1 MREEDKILDSDDEDD
16 QKRDFTATNDAS
28 QRIYT
33 KACVLFKVTP
43 STFLYRHLTTMKVPL
58 QNHAIGDAGAKAM
71 ATALVENKKV
81 QIVDLSSTG
90 ITAVGLGYILEML
103 EENTSI
109 TDINLSSNFFNSTG
123 AKQISDAFTYNQ
135 TVKKLNISGNE
146 FKDEDS
152 RCLAEII
159 EENITLQVLII
170 SRNAFG
176 ETAGTNFGKA
186 LEHNTT
192 LIHFDISWNHLR
204 QQGAIELC
212 HGLQN
217 NNTLEVLNLSWNGF
231 GLEGCH
237 EMGKT
242 LKINRSLTDL
252 DLSSNRV
259 NYDAFKLLLRGLV
272 KNKTLKTIKIGFNP
286 ITTDGAMSILR
297 AVLDD
302 RCKSLTTLDMSD
314 VSVDNDFVTLLKKV
328 QHIRPLHITHG
339 NLLRHDDLRKG
350 DNPVVLD
357 TDDPVTI
364 LFECVKT
371 KNLRLIDLMKNLD
384 KDNSDTLSR
393 EELNRGLSEID
404 VPLSRRSLDIL
415 MEKLDMNKDG
425 QVDFMELMTKYKEHV
440 RRVTK
445 LQREADV
452 DLKHYKHFDKLEQL
466 REMVRLRLS
475 LTPAA
480 GQSH

>member
-1 MREEDKILDSDDEDD
+1 MITEEDTLLDCDDDEEQTPDIN
-16 QKRDFTATNDAS
+16 TTNDVC
-28 QRIYT
+28 QRIYL
-33 KACVLFKVTP
+33 KACILFKVTP
-43 STFLYRHLTTMKVPL
+43 STFLYRHLTTVKVPL
-58 QNHAIGDAGAKAM
+58 QNHAIGDIGAKAM
-71 ATALVENKKV
+71 ATALVVNKVV
-81 QIVDLSSTG
+81 QVVDLSSIG
-90 ITAVGLGYILEML
+90 ISIDGLEYILEML
-103 EENTSI
+103 EENVSI
-109 TDINLSSNFFNSTG
+109 TDINLSNNFFNSKG
-123 AKQISDAFTYNQ
+123 AKLISSVFINNQ
-135 TVKKLNISGNE
+135 TIKKLNISGNG

-152 RCLAEII
+152 RFLAEII
-159 EENITLQVLII
+159 EENNTIQELII
-170 SRNAFG
+170 SRNSFG
-176 ETAGTNFGKA
+176 ESAGENFGKA
-186 LEHNTT
+186 LEHNRT

-217 NNTLEVLNLSWNGF
+217 NNTLEVLRLSWNGF

-242 LKINRSLTDL
+242 LKVNRTLTEL

-259 NYDAFKLLLRGLV
+259 NFDAFKLLLRGLV
-272 KNKTLKTIKIGFNP
+272 KNKILKTLKIGFNP

-328 QHIRPLHITHG
+328 QHIRPLYVTHG

-415 MEKLDMNKDG
+415 MEKLDINKDG

-475 LTPAA
+475 LTPNT
-480 GQSH
+480 GH